1 MNKKNA
7 CVALV
12 LFELLVSSH
21 QIMAAEVSGSFAER
35 RKAAMNDA
43 REGHFDDALPAL
55 SSLSTEVP
63 DDIGIK
69 ADYIVVLTWA
79 KKNQEALELA
89 KSINL
94 QTTPSYCLSALARAA
109 RDTQQFAL
117 SISLYDQIISRE
129 PNNLDPVIGKILAQ
143 TDAGQFKEAENALL
157 MLREQY
163 PKNSEVYRALSYL
176 GLQSNQPVLVVDAN
190 TRLLELNNQDMD
202 AARTLI
208 RAAREAGATSKALAL
223 TEQYPNA
230 TDQNEIDKIHNDRAA
245 QHIAWSHYP
254 PANPAER
261 FADTDQ
267 ALAKLDLACQCD
279 WNRLDLNSDKN
290 KNLLFDRMVALR
302 DRYRMQ
308 EVITHYQQ
316 LKNAKIDPPSYVL
329 NAVGDAYLYKR
340 MPEEALV
347 AYDATL
353 LKNPENIVEV
363 RMAKFNTLI
372 ELERFDEATKLIDRV
387 SEDLAPYRNRPNNSV
402 VRTDDFKLEADK
414 KALYARVYG
423 DDFRMAEKNFQS
435 LNDVGPMNNDVRL
448 ALAEIWRFRGWPER
462 SEQLSYEI
470 SHDYPEQVSPK
481 VNLANSHLDLRDWR
495 LAESEI
501 KPLANEYPENA
512 SVQDLERRWK
522 LHNMRQL
529 TIDGFTTNSSGSTF
543 GSSDHGL
550 NAVLYSNP
558 INYNYRAFVSTQYE
572 HATFPE
578 GSGNVV
584 FPGVGLEYTDRDWRL
599 TGAVSKASISQNGV
613 TGTFTADYRLDDYW
627 EFNSV
632 LDINASQMPLRGLRT
647 GTSGSLIHA
656 NGVYRWSDLT
666 QASAGVGYMK
676 MDDGNKRESVD
687 ATLDR
692 RLITKPHY
700 KLTTH
705 LRAEA
710 SHNTEQNVVYFNPAR
725 DLELGAVLDNEWVLW
740 RRYERSFGHRLQ
752 VGAGEYWQKNFGSD
766 MTWMVSYEQQLRL
779 DDRFELDYGV
789 TRSRHPYDGINEL
802 ATQYFVKLNL
812 LF

>member
-1 MNKKNA
+1 MIKKHA
-7 CVALV
+7 IVGLV
-12 LFELLVSSH
+12 LFELLASSK
-21 QIMAAEVSGSFAER
+21 QLMAAEASGSLAER
-35 RKAAMNDA
+35 RKAAMSDA
-43 REGHFDDALPAL
+43 RLGNFDGALPAL
-55 SSLSTEVP
+55 SALTSEVP

-79 KKNQEALELA
+79 KKNKEALALA

-94 QTTPSYCLSALARAA
+94 QTAPSYCLSALARAA
-109 RDTQQFAL
+109 RDSGQFAQ
-117 SISLYDQIISRE
+117 SISLYDQLISRE
-129 PNNLDPVIGKILAQ
+129 PNNLDPVIGKILTQ
-143 TDAGQFKEAENALL
+143 TDAGQFKEAENAIL
-157 MLREQY
+157 MLREQF
-163 PKNSEVYRALSYL
+163 PKNPEVYRALSYL
-176 GLQSNQPVLVVDAN
+176 GLVSNQPVLVVDAN
-190 TRLLELNNQDMD
+190 LRLLELNNQDMD

-208 RAAREAGATSKALAL
+208 KAAREAGATKKALAL

-230 TDQNEIDKIHNDRAA
+230 SDQIEMDKIYNDRAA
-245 QHIAWSHYP
+245 QHIAWGHYP
-254 PANPAER
+254 PTNPAER
-261 FADTDQ
+261 FNDTDQ
-267 ALAKLDLACQCD
+267 ALAQLDMACRCD
-279 WNRLDLNSDKN
+279 WNRLDLTSDKN
-290 KNLLFDRMVALR
+290 KNLIFDRIVALR

-316 LKNAKIDPPSYVL
+316 LVNAKIDPPSYVL
-329 NAVGDAYLYKR
+329 NAVGDAYLYQR
-340 MPEEALV
+340 NPEKALV
-347 AYDATL
+347 VYDASLVKTPA
-353 LKNPENIVEV
+353 NAVEV
-363 RMAKFNTLI
+363 KMSKFNTLI
-372 ELERFDEATKLIDRV
+372 ELERFDEATKLIDSV
-387 SEDLAPYRNRPNNSV
+387 SADLVPYRNRPNNSV
-402 VRTDDFKLEADK
+402 VRTDDFKLEADS

-423 DDFRMAEKNFQS
+423 EDFAMADKNFQL
-435 LNDVGPMNNDVRL
+435 LNNVGPMNNDVRL

-462 SEQLSYEI
+462 AEKLFYEI
-470 SHDYPEQVSPK
+470 SNDYPDQVSPK

-501 KPLANEYPENA
+501 KPLVNEYPENV
-512 SVQDLERRWK
+512 SVQDLNRRWK

-529 TIDGFTTNSSGSTF
+529 TVDGFTSNSSGSTF

-584 FPGVGLEYTDRDWRL
+584 FPGVGLEYTNRDWRV
-599 TGAVSKASISQNGV
+599 TGAVSKASISENGV

-627 EFNSV
+627 EFSSL
-632 LDINASQMPLRGLRT
+632 LDINSSQMPLRGLRT

-656 NGVYRWSDLT
+656 NGVYRWSDLM

-676 MDDGNKRESVD
+676 MNDGNHRESMD

-700 KLTTH
+700 KLTAH

-725 DLELGAVLDNEWVLW
+725 DLELGAVLDNEWMLW

-752 VGAGEYWQKNFGSD
+752 VGAGDYWQKNFGSD

-779 DDRFELDYGV
+779 DDRFEVDYGV

-802 ATQYFVKLNL
+802 ATQYFIKLNL